1 MRNSTQLDNT
11 DWQQTEE
18 GWQTEFACPVVY
30 LGDKPWISLDCR
42 CQTDFYLNGEY
53 LCTRDKGA
61 GHLSLEGRIRPGRNC
76 LETRGTGGHPEISL
90 LVTPRTHFIVHE
102 GDEPSLSCTCS
113 WVQGSGILRVQAQLA
128 STLPGDT
135 LRLILRD
142 PAGRI
147 LDEVEVNADRE
158 DPVELVTDKAVLW
171 HGVQDP
177 ALLELIGQLR
187 RMGTVKDEIRLFTGL
202 RTYSLDLHGNY
213 LLNGRPYPVKGR
225 ILSGE
230 ESLQQLAEQGY
241 TAVWDRSGH
250 AHTWLLNACDR
261 LGLVMFSSI
270 GSCHEA
276 QMQTAQGHVC
286 LCFWIQD
293 QDEVP
298 GRDAT
303 RLSLDRSLLEIQ
315 GQEFSL
321 KNW

>member
-1 MRNSTQLDNT
+1 MKEMNLP
-11 DWQQTEE
+11 ELHL
-18 GWQTEFACPVVY
+18 F
-30 LGDKPWISLDCR
+30 LGPGI
-42 CQTDFYLNGEY
+42 
-53 LCTRDKGA
+53 RDPA
-61 GHLSLEGRIRPGRNC
+61 GPG
-76 LETRGTGGHPEISL
+76 TAGQHP
-90 LVTPRTHFIVHE
+90 
-102 GDEPSLSCTCS
+102 
-113 WVQGSGILRVQAQLA
+113 A
-128 STLPGDT
+128 GDT

-147 LDEVEVNADRE
+147 LDEVEVNADQE

-202 RTYSLDLHGNY
+202 RTYSLDLHGNF

-250 AHTWLLNACDR
+250 THTWLLNACDR

-321 KNW
+321 KTGSCRQMPVSRSCRIRFRPACTGVPVFVTVN